1 MKGHSI
7 PRLMLSVC
15 FHSQNHATLHC
26 VKSSKKTPLTVRGC
40 SAELHKALKESADA
54 NRRSLNGEA
63 LTWLERAQGNARV
76 VTSTELA
83 DALERAQ
90 KLLTPKQHRQIAR
103 HIQAARK
110 KMAHEHL
117 H

>member
-1 MKGHSI
+1 MKAG
-7 PRLMLSVC
+7 
-15 FHSQNHATLHC
+15 
-26 VKSSKKTPLTVRGC
+26 KKTPLTVRGC
-40 SAELHKALKESADA
+40 PAELHEALKKSADS

-63 LTWLERAQGNARV
+63 LVWLEREMENAKV
-76 VTSTELA
+76 ITSAELA

-90 KLLTPKQHRQIAR
+90 KLLTPKEHREVAR
-103 HIQAARK
+103 HIELARK

>member
-1 MKGHSI
+1 MK
-7 PRLMLSVC
+7 
-15 FHSQNHATLHC
+15 AA
-26 VKSSKKTPLTVRGC
+26 KKTPLTVRGC
-40 SAELHKALKESADA
+40 PAELHKALKKSADT

-63 LTWLERAQGNARV
+63 LVWLEREMENTKV
-76 VTSTELA
+76 VTSAELA

-90 KLLTPKQHRQIAR
+90 KLLTPKEHRQIAR
-103 HIQAARK
+103 NIEAARK